1 MEKTDLKKVLSVSG
15 QPGLWQYLAQAKNGV
30 IVESYVTKHRTQ
42 FGSNARITTLED
54 VSIYTNSGE
63 VTLKQVFLDMK
74 AKLGDKEA
82 PSSKSDEKAIKAFFA
97 EVIPEYDQDK
107 FYVSHMKKVLDWYNV
122 LNAYASIDFVEEE
135 EQVEDKSKENAEE
148 TSKEAPKKTAVKKET
163 TKAKA
168 AAGTKAASKATSAK
182 STTTKS
188 AAPKKTT
195 RSAHNK
201 AS

>member
-15 QPGLWQYLAQAKNGV
+15 QPGLWLYLAQAKNGV
-30 IVESYVTKHRTQ
+30 IVESLVTKHRTQ

-74 AKLGDKEA
+74 AKLGAGQA
-82 PSSKSDEKAIKAFFA
+82 PSSKTDDKAIKAFFG
-97 EVIPEYDQDK
+97 EVIPDYDQDK

-122 LNAYASIDFVEEE
+122 LNEFATIDFVEEE
-135 EQVEDKSKENAEE
+135 EEKSEDVKQE
-148 TSKEAPKKTAVKKET
+148 TEAPKEAAKKPAAKKET

-182 STTTKS
+182 SSTTKS
-188 AAPKKTT
+188 AAPKKAT
-195 RSAHNK
+195 RSAHIK
-201 AS
+201 AN